1 MLRIEFIYELLDFKH
16 NNLYNYISSD
26 FLKSLEKK
34 GISVQNFEN
43 KIQKAIS
50 IASILNQL
58 REKSLKIEKGQQK
71 IIVAGLDKAGK
82 TAILSTFG
90 GKLGLNELANLSPTK
105 KVERRKIETK
115 ELSLFIWD
123 FGGQS
128 KYREDY
134 LKSPGT
140 YFIGVDLLIYV
151 IDVQDYERFDESFT
165 YLKAILNAL
174 ELLEEAPHVLI
185 FIHKHDPDLKNDPD
199 IQLNVEFIKE
209 NLTDILKDIKFSYE
223 IYLTSIY
230 SVISREP
237 EFSKYIKEMI
247 TEQRDLVSDSTKDKI
262 ESLGDIVKSALNA
275 IIKLSE
281 STAKQYKDIDLRF
294 QLLERNLYVLKNAIQ
309 GGTVIKQQAPQ
320 PQQSQSVLNMLL
332 TPQGNSLHPPPNLHP
347 PPSPGSHPVEG
358 QPVAQSQTTIRMNQ
372 TNIRASIMDELKA
385 LFSKTKDL
393 NR

>member
-1 MLRIEFIYELLDFKH
+1 VLRIEFIYELLDFKH